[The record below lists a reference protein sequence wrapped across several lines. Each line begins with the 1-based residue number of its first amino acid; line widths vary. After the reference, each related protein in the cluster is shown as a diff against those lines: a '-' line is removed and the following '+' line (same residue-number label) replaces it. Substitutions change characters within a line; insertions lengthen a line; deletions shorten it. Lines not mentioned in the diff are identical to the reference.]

1 MNKVI
6 YDEEHMNLI
15 ATKYNQCADTINQII
30 SYHENVKENMV
41 VNYEGQAMEV
51 ACELFDKLK
60 RHISLLRICCETME
74 EYVRCS
80 LEEMKQLDENL

>member
-6 YDEEHMNLI
+6 YEEEHMNLI
-15 ATKYNQCADTINQII
+15 ATKYNKCTDTINQII
-30 SYHENVKENMV
+30 SYHENVKENV
-41 VNYEGQAMEV
+41 AANYEGQAMEV
-51 ACELFDKLK
+51 ACELFDKLIQ
-60 RHISLLRICCETME
+60 HISLLKISCETME